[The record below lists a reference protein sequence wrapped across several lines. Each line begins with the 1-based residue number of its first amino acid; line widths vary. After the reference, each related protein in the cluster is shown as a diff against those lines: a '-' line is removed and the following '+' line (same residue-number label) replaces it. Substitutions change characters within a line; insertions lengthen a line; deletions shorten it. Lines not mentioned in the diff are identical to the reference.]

1 MTGGSTPCTPLPS
14 GGVLSRG
21 PVRPMSVEAMRSAVI
36 AVRAG
41 AFDGAPAATDVV
53 AQVAATRP
61 TVPPPSIGDLDRA
74 AVVVLPAHAGAGAS
88 TVALAVAEGLSAY
101 RPVQLV
107 EYADPHRSGLAAA
120 SSSELGVDE
129 SGWHRG
135 RRNRIDLARRATD
148 RRSVDELSAPPSAG
162 TDPSEGDGLLVI
174 DVGWPVAEMLSGS
187 GWTRALQGGAR
198 LVVVCR
204 VTVPA
209 VRQTEH
215 VLGVLEVP
223 AVVACVGSG
232 RWPGMVAASC
242 GPALRAARA
251 AGRVVP
257 VPVDRR
263 LAIAGLTP
271 DPLPRPVAAAGRAL
285 ASLLALDPSAVP
297 DPPVTPLRECADVPG
312 VAR

>member
-1 MTGGSTPCTPLPS
+1 MSGGSTPFTSLPS

-41 AFDGAPAATDVV
+41 AFDGAPAANDVV
-53 AQVAATRP
+53 AWVAATRP
-61 TVPPPSIGDLDRA
+61 TVPPPSIGDLGGP

-88 TVALAVAEGLSAY
+88 IVALSVAEALSGY

-107 EYADPHRSGLAAA
+107 EFADPHRSGLAAA

-129 SGWHRG
+129 SGWQRG
-135 RRNRIDLARRATD
+135 RRNRIDLARPAD
-148 RRSVDELSAPPSAG
+148 RRSVDTLPPPPSVG
-162 TDPSEGDGLLVI
+162 TEPSEGDGLLVI

-187 GWTRALQGGAR
+187 GWTRALQGGAQ
-198 LVVVCR
+198 LVVVSR

-232 RWPGMVAASC
+232 RWPGMVTASC

-285 ASLLALDPSAVP
+285 ARLLALDPSAVP
-297 DPPVTPLRECADVPG
+297 DPSVTPLRELADVSG
-312 VAR
+312 AAR

>member
-1 MTGGSTPCTPLPS
+1 MSGGSTPFTPLPS

-21 PVRPMSVEAMRSAVI
+21 TARPMSVEAMRSAVI

-41 AFDGAPAATDVV
+41 AFDGLAAAHDVV
-53 AQVAATRP
+53 AQVAATHP
-61 TVPPPSIGDLDRA
+61 TVPPPSIGDLGGP

-88 TVALAVAEGLSAY
+88 TVALSVAEALSGY

-107 EYADPHRSGLAAA
+107 EYADAHRSGLAAA

-135 RRNRIDLARRATD
+135 RRNHIDLARLATD
-148 RRSVDELSAPPSAG
+148 RRSVDTLPPPPSAG
-162 TDPSEGDGLLVI
+162 TDVSAGDGLLVI
-174 DVGWPVAEMLSGS
+174 DVGWPVTGMLSGP
-187 GWTRALQGGAR
+187 GWTTALQGGTQ
-198 LVVVCR
+198 LVVVSR

-215 VLGVLEVP
+215 VLGMLEVP

-232 RWPGMVAASC
+232 RWPGMVTASC

-285 ASLLALDPSAVP
+285 ARLLALDPSGVP
-297 DPPVTPLRECADVPG
+297 TPPVTPLLELADVAG
-312 VAR
+312 AAR